1 MSTTPANQAL
11 FEALF
16 EIADDQAGY
25 FTARQATA
33 AGLSHRQLSYYADTG
48 RIERVRRGVYR
59 LRHYPASPHEDLFL
73 WSLSLGQYAV
83 LSHETALALY
93 DLSDI
98 LPSQIHA
105 SVPRTASRRRPS
117 VRLHTRSLPESDVT
131 QYAGLRVT
139 TVPRTLADVAEAGLA
154 DELVIQAAQEALRR
168 GLVTGSCLRRYA
180 RSRGGRL
187 ARLIERVL
195 GGER

>member
-25 FTARQATA
+25 FTTRQAIA
-33 AGLSHRQLSYYADTG
+33 AGLSYRQLSYYTATG
-48 RIERVRRGVYR
+48 RIERVRKGVYR
-59 LRHYPASPHEDLFL
+59 LRHYPSSSHEDLFL
-73 WSLSLGQYAV
+73 WALSLGQRAV

-93 DLSDI
+93 DLSDV

-105 SVPRTASRRRPS
+105 TIPRTASRRRPG
-117 VRLHTRSLPESDVT
+117 VRLHTGHLSDSDIT
-131 QYAGLRVT
+131 EYAGLPVT

-154 DELVIQAAQEALRR
+154 DELVTQAAQEALRR
-168 GLVTGSCLRRYA
+168 GLTTTRHLRRYA

-187 ARLIERVL
+187 ARLIKQALEGTR
-195 GGER
+195 